1 MLYPTCFPAYRQA
14 GRQESHG
21 LREFN
26 NLKADL
32 DHHEFEKDKRL
43 GGEQCFIDAL
53 NFPIIGDRCEAKSS
67 FRKRFFDAFL
77 SLKKHKPKNAHMIYK
92 NKKSPI
98 SIPDPI

>member
-1 MLYPTCFPAYRQA
+1 MLHQTYLHSGPD
-14 GRQESHG
+14 
-21 LREFN
+21 
-26 NLKADL
+26 LKADL

-77 SLKKHKPKNAHMIYK
+77 SLKKNNPKNI
-92 NKKSPI
+92 NSISPENA
-98 SIPDPI
+98 SAP